1 METSS
6 LVQCLSHEK
15 NNYPVQLQELQ
26 DVERRFFKCCQQIVL
41 IDQKLDIVQT
51 RYNRADKDNFRSLRY
66 SLRLQLA
73 TVEGVRN
80 AYYEYAKS
88 KAQKMAQL
96 RQVLFGSEIAVQD
109 YVEIPED
116 EDVY

>member
-1 METSS
+1 MEVSS
-6 LVQCLSHEK
+6 SVQCLSYEK
-15 NNYPVQLQELQ
+15 NNYPVQLQQLQ
-26 DVERRFFKCCQQIVL
+26 DVEQRFFKCCQQIIL

-88 KAQKMAQL
+88 KAQKMTQL

>member
-1 METSS
+1 MEASS
-6 LVQCLSHEK
+6 LVQSLSHKK
-15 NNYPVQLQELQ
+15 NTYPVQLQELQ
-26 DVERRFFKCCQQIVL
+26 DTERRVFECCQQIVL

-51 RYNRADKDNFRSLRY
+51 RYNRADNDNFRSLRY

-88 KAQKMAQL
+88 KAQKMAKL
-96 RQVLFGSEIAVQD
+96 RQDIFGSEIAVQD